1 VSFAS
6 GPLPGSH
13 NPQSGP
19 APAKQD
25 EPQGL
30 EAMLAEAKLMAFG
43 DEAHGIGPDMRVMK
57 SESGVTMMTLL
68 IRILETLAHGK
79 PETKYK
85 PRHHE

>member
-1 VSFAS
+1 VTFSS
-6 GPLPGSH
+6 GPLPQP
-13 NPQSGP
+13 NP
-19 APAKQD
+19 APPVQD
-25 EPQGL
+25 EHPL